1 MASIY
6 AQLDQAAAAEV
17 GGGVKA
23 LALQT
28 SSPIYSNA
36 VSSQAVVSYLIIGI
50 PMLAYSLANR
60 LVNFGSAIMGGLQG
74 LQSASLSGNASAAAA
89 AGNASMGNVSMDQ
102 RVVSPSTSNPWVS
115 RQQDMDGNWLTTTGS
130 GQQAVSYLRNEGAVS
145 RVVSSRVS
153 QSAVSEASRAAESAR
168 SDVVSAS
175 SELSSSLV
183 DSHVARV
190 IPLPVLEPVEWT
202 APFPVSKNLA
212 SRLIGL
218 RAISDQVSSTTG
230 LTSAQ
235 VAQIAF
241 QLVRRRWH
249 ARNQP
254 DQGERDRHR
263 RQGLQHQPDG
273 SRAEGGELSLRTI
286 SCGSS
291 SHSLT
296 ERAREQS
303 YVSALGKEDRDGQ
316 ELASRLSSATT
327 RVESAQSVYAERQ
340 AVANRLSTAYESGE
354 ALSIDLAQLPAN
366 SDFMQRYQRLAAE
379 YGPNSLALQAA
390 MASELATRALPPT
403 KRPVGFLRCRRPLM
417 TSWA

>member
-1 MASIY
+1 MQQPDLDPAL
-6 AQLDQAAAAEV
+6 ATPVRRPQLHGVDLCRSSTRPPRPKS
-17 GGGVKA
+17 GTGVKA

-28 SSPIYSNA
+28 SSTIYSNA

-50 PMLAYSLANR
+50 PMLAYSLASR

-175 SELSSSLV
+175 SELSSALV
-183 DSHVARV
+183 DAMSR
-190 IPLPVLEPVEWT
+190 T
-202 APFPVSKNLA
+202 TSRYQSSNRTSGQPFPVSKKLE
-212 SRLIGL
+212 SRPIGL
-218 RAISDQVSSTTG
+218 RTISDQVAKQHRPQLLAG
-230 LTSAQ
+230 FADR
-235 VAQIAF
+235 IPAF
-241 QLVRRRWH
+241 RRDGT

-254 DQGERDRHR
+254 DQGERDRIAGKAYSTNLTGQSR
-263 RQGLQHQPDG
+263 RWRMS
-273 SRAEGGELSLRTI
+273 SRPI
-286 SCGSS
+286 NCGSS
-291 SHSLT
+291 SHLLT
-296 ERAREQS
+296 ERAANSRTS
-303 YVSALGKEDRDGQ
+303 GALGKEDRDGQ

-327 RVESAQSVYAERQ
+327 RVESAQSVFAETTIR
-340 AVANRLSTAYESGE
+340 RE
-354 ALSIDLAQLPAN
+354 
-366 SDFMQRYQRLAAE
+366 
-379 YGPNSLALQAA
+379 
-390 MASELATRALPPT
+390 
-403 KRPVGFLRCRRPLM
+403 PVVYCV
-417 TSWA
+417 